1 MPFRFPP
8 HLLQIV
14 NKSVVPRANFFFF
27 FFNYKMDAS
36 IEMSKEELGWNQ
48 E

>member
-27 FFNYKMDAS
+27 FNYKMDAS